1 MELKSLKQSDQE
13 WNGASAPADEH
24 YPSLYIEGKSLDA
37 LSVGNPKI
45 GTEMTMVSTVRVSS
59 ISARADGSRSMAL
72 EVLEASVQPKEPP
85 IDRAA
90 ILFPNG

>member
-13 WNGASAPADEH
+13 WNGGGTPADEH

-37 LSVGNPKI
+37 LSVGNPKV

-59 ISARADGSRSMAL
+59 ISARTDGSRSMSL
-72 EVLEASVQPKEPP
+72 EVLEASVQPKDPP